1 MKHIAMLKHDYF
13 IEDLGQPAGWFKPHR
28 HRYSCLRCRW
38 AFIVEDRGK
47 ISALNG
53 DREALAE
60 PLNSERVATF
70 VDGPCIPVT
79 LGKVA
84 RPQPAINKAV
94 VIRLHSAARRRST
107 GIAHMASSK

>member
-1 MKHIAMLKHDYF
+1 MLKHDYF
-13 IEDLGQPAGWFKPHR
+13 IEDLGQPAGWFKARR

-53 DREALAE
+53 NGEALAE

-79 LGKVA
+79 LGTAA
-84 RPQPAINKAV
+84 RPQNAINKAV
-94 VIRLHSAARRRST
+94 VIRLGSASRRRS
-107 GIAHMASSK
+107 GGVGHLASSK